1 MCPQC
6 RKYTYSQQ
14 MDEYSRAARQLAATG
29 QLAQARQHWEAVL
42 RLLPA
47 NTSESR
53 AVQREIDRIDARLH
67 PKPQTDWKKKLGPLG
82 IGVAAA
88 VKYKTALFI
97 LLTKGKYLFS
107 LILYLGVYWAMFGWW
122 FAIGFTVSIFL
133 HEMGHYVFAR
143 GAGYAAELPMF
154 IPGFGAFVRW
164 NGADADPNVRARI
177 ALAGPL
183 FGMLS
188 GVFAYGI
195 YLTTHQPV
203 WLALAHF
210 AGWINL
216 LQLIP
221 VFIFDGASAM
231 SALDKQSRWA
241 VLAVSIVMFFIVS
254 EYLFLFIALAT
265 GYRIYKRDFAP
276 VARHRIALA
285 FIGLLLTNGF
295 LSWFAMNQARL
306 IFGR

>member
-1 MCPQC
+1 
-6 RKYTYSQQ
+6 
-14 MDEYSRAARQLAATG
+14 MDDLSRIARGLAAAG
-29 QLAQARQHWEAVL
+29 QLVQAREHWQAVAN
-42 RLLPA
+42 LLPA
-47 NTSESR
+47 GTAEAR
-53 AVQREIDRIDARLH
+53 AVQREIDRLDARLQ
-67 PKPQTDWKKKLGPLG
+67 PKEPKDWKKKLGPLG
-82 IGVAAA
+82 VGLAA
-88 VKYKTALFI
+88 VLKYKTALF
-97 LLTKGKYLFS
+97 LVLTKGKYLFS

-164 NGADADPNVRARI
+164 NGADADPGVRARI
-177 ALAGPL
+177 ALAGPF
-183 FGMLS
+183 FGLLS
-188 GVFAYGI
+188 GLLAYAI
-195 YLTTHQPV
+195 YLATNQPV

-231 SALDKQSRWA
+231 TGLDKQARWA
-241 VLAVSIVMFFIVS
+241 VLAVSVAMFFIVS

-265 GYRIYKRDFAP
+265 AYRIYQRDFATQP
-276 VARHRIALA
+276 RQRIALA
-285 FIGLLLTNGF
+285 FIALLLGNGF
-295 LSWFAMNQARL
+295 LSWFAMNQAKL
-306 IFGR
+306 VFGR

>member
-1 MCPQC
+1 
-6 RKYTYSQQ
+6 
-14 MDEYSRAARQLAATG
+14 MDELSRQARHAAAMG
-29 QLAQARQHWEAVL
+29 QLAQARQYWQAVL
-42 RLLPA
+42 RLLPP
-47 NTSESR
+47 NTSEAR
-53 AVQREIDRIDARLH
+53 AVQREIDQVNARLE
-67 PKPQTDWKKKLGPLG
+67 PKPPADWKKKLGPIG
-82 IGVAAA
+82 IAIAAA
-88 VKYKTALFI
+88 IKYKTALFL

-107 LILYLGVYWAMFGWW
+107 LLLYLGVYWAMFGWW

-164 NGADADPNVRARI
+164 NGADADPGVRGRI
-177 ALAGPL
+177 ALAGPF

-188 GVFAYGI
+188 GVLAYAIFLSTGK
-195 YLTTHQPV
+195 PV

-231 SALDKQSRWA
+231 SALDKQARWA
-241 VLAVSIVMFFIVS
+241 VLAVSAAMFFIVG
-254 EYLFLFIALAT
+254 EFLFLIIAIAT
-265 GYRIYKRDFAP
+265 AYRIYTRDFSP
-276 VARHRIALA
+276 VPRQRISLA
-285 FIGLLLTNGF
+285 FIGLLLGNGF
-295 LSWFAMNQARL
+295 LSWFAMNQSRL